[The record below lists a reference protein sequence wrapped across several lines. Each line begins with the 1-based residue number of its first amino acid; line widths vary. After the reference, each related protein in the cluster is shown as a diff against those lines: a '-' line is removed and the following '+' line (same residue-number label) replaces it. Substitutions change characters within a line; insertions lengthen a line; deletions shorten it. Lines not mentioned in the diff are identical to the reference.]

1 MPLDDYRFDK
11 RVLQR
16 NLMSGVVTQEEYDR
30 YLKRLKDA
38 STDATIFEA
47 ALIPFKRKIPT
58 RNLAEDDEL

>member
-1 MPLDDYRFDK
+1 MPFDDYRFDK

-38 STDATIFEA
+38 STDAAIFEA
-47 ALIPFKRKIPT
+47 SLIPIKRKIPT